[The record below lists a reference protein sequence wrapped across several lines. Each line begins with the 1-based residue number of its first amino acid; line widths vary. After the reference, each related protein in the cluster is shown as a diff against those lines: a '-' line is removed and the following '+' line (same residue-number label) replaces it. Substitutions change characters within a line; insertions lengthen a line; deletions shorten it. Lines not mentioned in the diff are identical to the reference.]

1 MAVSAC
7 HGLHPSPDFP
17 QGDPAGP
24 GCYTTLLRSWF
35 ESTFPGVGSTKKE
48 RVETDG

>member
-35 ESTFPGVGSTKKE
+35 ESTFPGVGLPRMT
-48 RVETDG
+48 G